1 MLPLISTSVL
11 STLRPLGA
19 EFEDLDDEAGALLWD
34 LGAAGLE
41 LGAASL
47 GEEGPV
53 DTMSDSGFCPIT
65 F

>member
-19 EFEDLDDEAGALLWD
+19 ELGDLDDGAGALLWD

-41 LGAASL
+41 LGADSL
-47 GEEGPV
+47 EDGPV